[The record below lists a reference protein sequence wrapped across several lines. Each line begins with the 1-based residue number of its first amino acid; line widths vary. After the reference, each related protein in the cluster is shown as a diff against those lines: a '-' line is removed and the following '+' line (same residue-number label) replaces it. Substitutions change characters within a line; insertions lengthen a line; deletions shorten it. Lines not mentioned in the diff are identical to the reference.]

1 VLKFAS
7 SARGDYNALVRHLFW
22 NSLSVMIG
30 FPASSHCV
38 ERSPAASLAKARM
51 LVALS
56 ALAGLLLPQ
65 AVTAAEVAAG
75 VIMYQQIDATTF
87 RYTIDLNNIGS
98 TNVGTL
104 WYSWVPG
111 QDFLAASPTNV
122 VGPTGWT
129 DTVTQEF
136 VGDGF
141 GIQWVNTATPLAS
154 GNRLFG
160 FRFDSTSTPAQL
172 GANSTVHTTFPAGT
186 SFIYAGAP
194 LTDAGFQFTIAPT
207 TTPWTNPFNANDVD
221 NNGRVNAQ
229 DALLV
234 IHELL
239 LHGNE
244 TLATPTLDDKFPNF
258 VDVNGT
264 NSLSA
269 RDALLVIAD
278 LLNLP
283 TTVSPVQVSPL
294 AVAAPMAM
302 ANVPEPGTLWLAL
315 ISAVGFAAV
324 AARRQARSSK
334 AA

>member
-1 VLKFAS
+1 
-7 SARGDYNALVRHLFW
+7 
-22 NSLSVMIG
+22 
-30 FPASSHCV
+30 
-38 ERSPAASLAKARM
+38 M
-51 LVALS
+51 LVALW
-56 ALAGLLLPQ
+56 ALTGSFAPQ
-65 AVTAAEVAAG
+65 TVIAAEVAAG
-75 VIMYQQIDATTF
+75 VIMYQKVDATTF
-87 RYTIDLNNIGS
+87 RYTIDLNNTGS
-98 TNVGTL
+98 TTVGTL

-111 QDFLAASPTNV
+111 EDFMAVSPTNV

-129 DTVTQEF
+129 ATITQEF

-141 GIQWVNTATPLAS
+141 GVRWVNTATPLAS

-160 FRFDSTSTPAQL
+160 FQFDSTSTPAQL
-172 GANSTVHTTFPAGT
+172 AANSTVHTTFPTGT

-194 LTDAGFQFTIAPT
+194 LTDAGFQFTIVPT

-244 TLATPTLDDKFPNF
+244 TLGTPTLDDKFPNF

-294 AVAAPMAM
+294 ALAAPLAI
-302 ANVPEPGTLWLAL
+302 ASVPEPGSSWLAL
-315 ISAVGFAAV
+315 VGAVCLSAA
-324 AARRQARSSK
+324 AARRRARLSNS
-334 AA
+334 A

>member
-1 VLKFAS
+1 
-7 SARGDYNALVRHLFW
+7 
-22 NSLSVMIG
+22 MIG
-30 FPASSHCV
+30 FSASSHCV
-38 ERSPAASLAKARM
+38 ARSQAVSLAKARM
-51 LVALS
+51 LVAIFS
-56 ALAGLLLPQ
+56 LAGLFAPQ
-65 AVTAAEVAAG
+65 TVTAAEVAAG
-75 VIMYQQIDATTF
+75 VIMYQKVDATTF
-87 RYTIDLNNIGS
+87 RYTIDLNNTGS
-98 TNVGTL
+98 TTVGTL

-111 QDFLAASPTNV
+111 EDFLAASPTNV

-129 DTVTQEF
+129 ATITQEF

-141 GIQWVNTATPLAS
+141 GIQWVNTASPLAS
-154 GNRLFG
+154 GNTLFG

-172 GANSTVHTTFPAGT
+172 AANSTIHTTFPTGT

-207 TTPWTNPFNANDVD
+207 STPWTNPFNANDVD

-283 TTVSPVQVSPL
+283 TTVAPVEVSPL
-294 AVAAPMAM
+294 ALAAPMAI
-302 ANVPEPGTLWLAL
+302 ASVPEPGTWWLAL
-315 ISAVGFAAV
+315 VSVVGFAAA
-324 AARRQARSSK
+324 AARRRARSSK